1 MTVPMRMNMGTGTST
16 KVEME
21 LSMLST
27 SCWRPMVPPQNT

>member
-1 MTVPMRMNMGTGTST
+1 MGTGTST

-27 SCWRPMVPPQNT
+27 SCCNPMVPPQKT